1 MTTEQTL
8 NELTEMR
15 DRLITRL
22 NALSKSEDRVINKE
36 LLPSLKKQFVG
47 KYFRFSNSFG
57 GATKSWYLYIK
68 VLDVTHVS
76 RRNNGTLSIELKC
89 IRFQKNCN
97 GTITI
102 DTESREYS
110 HNLYQ
115 EITETTFNKAWDKI
129 ITDINKL

>member
-22 NALSKSEDRVINKE
+22 NDLSKSEDRVINKE
-36 LLPSLKKQFVG
+36 LLPRLKKQFVG

-57 GATKSWYLYIK
+57 GATKDWYLYSK
-68 VLDVTHVS
+68 VTDVTHVS
-76 RRNNGTLSIELKC
+76 RHHDGRLSIELKC
-89 IRFQKNCN
+89 IRFQKDCN

-102 DTESREYS
+102 DTETREYA

-115 EITETTFNKAWDKI
+115 EITESTFNKAWDKI
-129 ITDINKL
+129 ITVINQL